1 MERKGSPLPE
11 KRDIVKH
18 LCRQLRTGHLH
29 RRQSLQKFL
38 PHARLI
44 TDPKKLAQLNA
55 DVALR
60 RREEHERLT
69 GSSPIIR

>member
-18 LCRQLRTGHLH
+18 ICRQLRTGYL

-44 TDPKKLAQLNA
+44 TDPEKLAQLNA